1 MEGLVESWGLGRGGQ
16 TFERVSGSTS
26 HIALLAIVEDQSVDV
41 FVVYIC
47 DPRSVAVAVKPNQTP
62 LTKRTIQLQN
72 RGIQRMQETTVVVV
86 VAVVVA
92 KGVL

>member
-1 MEGLVESWGLGRGGQ
+1 MGRRIGQ

-62 LTKRTIQLQN
+62 LTKKNLSNSKIEEYNVYKKPPSSSSSSLSS
-72 RGIQRMQETTVVVV
+72 
-86 VAVVVA
+86 
-92 KGVL
+92 